1 MSTETR
7 QHIIVDAEY
16 HKAIKSLAGVQG
28 CDMTEVVQTILA
40 KDDIFKKKL
49 AEVKK
54 RDSQ

>member
-7 QHIIVDAEY
+7 QHVIVDEEY
-16 HKAIKSLAGVQG
+16 HRIIKSLAGIQG

-49 AEVKK
+49 AEVKRLSK
-54 RDSQ
+54 